1 MTNLLQIKTYASVLV
16 ETLCELKVDSIFG
29 YPGAS
34 VLSIYNEL
42 SKVHE
47 IKHYLVRHEQAAVHA
62 AEGYARASGKTGVVL
77 VTSGPGF
84 TNTITG
90 IANAYADSTPLVI
103 LAGDVSTA
111 NKQGKIFQNVD
122 ITSITKSCS
131 KKIFNLT
138 DSDDIASVIKEAF
151 KEASTGVKGP
161 VVVILPRNI
170 LENEYTNNKPQTTP
184 QPEIHTQD
192 FSKEIEELILSKKAD
207 MVIGDRLSSTYFEEN
222 KRRFHNS
229 GNKLVRKLI
238 NTIFNSDI
246 SDIMTGMRGFSYE
259 FVKSFPISSK
269 EFEIETEM
277 TIFALNHNFLIKELP
292 IEYRDRMDGSESKL
306 NTFSDGYKVISL
318 LFGLFRD
325 IRPLFFFSLV
335 TLVLLIIA
343 GLYFFPILIDFYR
356 TGFVEKVPTLIT
368 VGVVAIVAVIIFFTG
383 VVLHVIRK
391 QHDENFEHHLNLI
404 AQNKKR

>member
-1 MTNLLQIKTYASVLV
+1 MKTAVLIP
-16 ETLCELKVDSIFG
+16 C
-29 YPGAS
+29 
-34 VLSIYNEL
+34 YNEEL
-42 SKVHE
+42 T
-47 IKHYLVRHEQAAVHA
+47 IK
-62 AEGYARASGKTGVVL
+62 K
-77 VTSGPGF
+77 
-84 TNTITG
+84 
-90 IANAYADSTPLVI
+90 VI
-103 LAGDVSTA
+103 LDFKKALPKADIYVYDNNSTDNSYEIA
-111 NKQGKIFQNVD
+111 KDTGAIVKREYRQGKGNVVRSMFRD
-122 ITSITKSCS
+122 IDADCYI
-131 KKIFNLT
+131 LV
-138 DSDDIASVIKEAF
+138 DGDDTYPAEA
-151 KEASTGVKGP
+151 
-161 VVVILPRNI
+161 
-170 LENEYTNNKPQTTP
+170 
-184 QPEIHTQD
+184 
-192 FSKEIEELILSKKAD
+192 SKEIEELILSKKAD

-368 VGVVAIVAVIIFFTG
+368 VGVVAIVAVIIFFIG

>member
-1 MTNLLQIKTYASVLV
+1 MKTAVLIP
-16 ETLCELKVDSIFG
+16 C
-29 YPGAS
+29 
-34 VLSIYNEL
+34 YNEEL
-42 SKVHE
+42 T
-47 IKHYLVRHEQAAVHA
+47 IK
-62 AEGYARASGKTGVVL
+62 K
-77 VTSGPGF
+77 
-84 TNTITG
+84 
-90 IANAYADSTPLVI
+90 VI
-103 LAGDVSTA
+103 LDFKKALPKADIYVYDNNSTDNSYEIA
-111 NKQGKIFQNVD
+111 KDTGAIVKREYRQGKGNVVRSMFRD
-122 ITSITKSCS
+122 IDADCYI
-131 KKIFNLT
+131 LV
-138 DSDDIASVIKEAF
+138 DGDDTYPAEA
-151 KEASTGVKGP
+151 
-161 VVVILPRNI
+161 
-170 LENEYTNNKPQTTP
+170 
-184 QPEIHTQD
+184 
-192 FSKEIEELILSKKAD
+192 SKEIEELILSKKAD

-238 NTIFNSDI
+238 NTIFKSDI

-325 IRPLFFFSLV
+325 IKPLFFFSLV

-356 TGFVEKVPTLIT
+356 TGFVVKVPTLIT

>member
-1 MTNLLQIKTYASVLV
+1 MKTAVLIP
-16 ETLCELKVDSIFG
+16 C
-29 YPGAS
+29 
-34 VLSIYNEL
+34 YNEEL
-42 SKVHE
+42 T
-47 IKHYLVRHEQAAVHA
+47 IK
-62 AEGYARASGKTGVVL
+62 K
-77 VTSGPGF
+77 
-84 TNTITG
+84 
-90 IANAYADSTPLVI
+90 VI
-103 LAGDVSTA
+103 LDFKKALPKADIYVWDNNSTDNSYEIA
-111 NKQGKIFQNVD
+111 KDTGAIVKREYRQGKGNVVRSMFRD
-122 ITSITKSCS
+122 IDADCYI
-131 KKIFNLT
+131 LV
-138 DSDDIASVIKEAF
+138 DGDDTYPAEA
-151 KEASTGVKGP
+151 
-161 VVVILPRNI
+161 
-170 LENEYTNNKPQTTP
+170 
-184 QPEIHTQD
+184 
-192 FSKEIEELILSKKAD
+192 SKEIEELILSKKAD

>member
-1 MTNLLQIKTYASVLV
+1 MKTAVLIP
-16 ETLCELKVDSIFG
+16 C
-29 YPGAS
+29 
-34 VLSIYNEL
+34 YNEEL
-42 SKVHE
+42 T
-47 IKHYLVRHEQAAVHA
+47 IK
-62 AEGYARASGKTGVVL
+62 K
-77 VTSGPGF
+77 
-84 TNTITG
+84 
-90 IANAYADSTPLVI
+90 VI
-103 LAGDVSTA
+103 LDFKKALPKADIYVYDNNSTDNSYEIA
-111 NKQGKIFQNVD
+111 KDTGAIVKREYRQGKGNVVRSMFRD
-122 ITSITKSCS
+122 IDADCYI
-131 KKIFNLT
+131 LV
-138 DSDDIASVIKEAF
+138 DGDDTYPAEA
-151 KEASTGVKGP
+151 
-161 VVVILPRNI
+161 
-170 LENEYTNNKPQTTP
+170 
-184 QPEIHTQD
+184 
-192 FSKEIEELILSKKAD
+192 SKEIEELILSKKAD

-238 NTIFNSDI
+238 NTIFKSDI

-325 IRPLFFFSLV
+325 IKPLFFFSLV
-335 TLVLLIIA
+335 TLVLLIMA